1 MSGQANVVAFG
12 KRPSIYSEA
21 DGQPCMDHDRDKGE
35 GVGNQEYTAIKI
47 EVLAPLPAV
56 LAPLAG
62 KKVYCLAGTLRPETM
77 RAAAAAAQSN
87 LRTRSCAALP
97 RSLGS

>member
-35 GVGNQEYTAIKI
+35 GIAPQEYTAIKMRLL
-47 EVLAPLPAV
+47 EPLPPA
-56 LAPLAG
+56 LAKFAGSQVYALAG
-62 KKVYCLAGTLRPETM
+62 AAGDPP
-77 RAAAAAAQSN
+77 S
-87 LRTRSCAALP
+87 P
-97 RSLGS
+97 